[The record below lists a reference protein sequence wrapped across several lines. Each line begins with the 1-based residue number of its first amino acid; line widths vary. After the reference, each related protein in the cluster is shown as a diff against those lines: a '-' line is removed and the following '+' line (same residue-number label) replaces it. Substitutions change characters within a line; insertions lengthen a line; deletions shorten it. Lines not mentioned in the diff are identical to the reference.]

1 MKGKILLSALFGAF
15 LLCGCKSKTT
25 TKEATTAKPTTVAP
39 STTKTVTTSAT
50 TEEKTL
56 SYNFVIYEKDSD
68 NSDLTDNTVVVS
80 YTISYKASESKTV
93 TDTLIKG
100 EGNKYYFVEGG
111 TDYLIL
117 VDSGYGLS
125 YTKGYFKDYSGCAS
139 ETEIDVDWSYT
150 AVNGSM
156 ADKGIGETKLD
167 GLTTYGFV
175 IQGWK

>member
-1 MKGKILLSALFGAF
+1 MKGKILLTAVFAAF
-15 LLCGCKSKTT
+15 LLSGCKSKTT
-25 TKEATTAKPTTVAP
+25 TKEATTAKPTSVVP
-39 STTKTVTTSAT
+39 TTQKVTT

-68 NSDLTDNTVVVS
+68 NDDLSNNTVVAT

-100 EGNKYYFVEGG
+100 EGDKYYFVEGG
-111 TDYLIL
+111 TDYLVL
-117 VDSGYGLS
+117 KDSGYGLS
-125 YTKGYFKDYSGCAS
+125 YDKGYFKDYSECAS
-139 ETEIDVDWSYT
+139 ETEIDVSWSYS

-156 ADKGIGETKLD
+156 AEKGIGETKLD
-167 GLTTYGFV
+167 GLVTYGFV